1 MKAIVTQEMP
11 RRTRY
16 LVLKAEGLDFIATWF
31 GSPKCVPPN
40 LTRLYQLLLHA
51 VTMKGTI
58 SVQLA
63 SKIGYSGTVIKEA
76 VKRRYVGL
84 SSAPEKAS
92 KEVLDR
98 IREIIGEPS
107 REMLV

>member
-1 MKAIVTQEMP
+1 M
-11 RRTRY
+11 
-16 LVLKAEGLDFIATWF
+16 
-31 GSPKCVPPN
+31 PPN

-63 SKIGYSGTVIKEA
+63 YKIGYSSIIIKEA
-76 VKRRYVGL
+76 VKRRYVDL